1 LEKSLTFDQS
11 MTSLTAR
18 METDSQTPLFEDSDD
33 QSLNDSYNLAMEEI
47 EQKTSDT
54 EASEEVTNAQ

>member
-1 LEKSLTFDQS
+1 
-11 MTSLTAR
+11 